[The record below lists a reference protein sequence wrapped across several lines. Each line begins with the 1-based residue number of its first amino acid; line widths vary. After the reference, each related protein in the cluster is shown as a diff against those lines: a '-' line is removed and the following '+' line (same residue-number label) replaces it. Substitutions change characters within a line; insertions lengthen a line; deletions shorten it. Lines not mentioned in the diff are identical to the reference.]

1 MKQEVNK
8 KLGRGLSALLGESKG
23 SNQLPVNK
31 NQESVSQVELTRII
45 AGIYQPRQNF
55 NDVEIEE
62 LADSI
67 REKGVIQPIILRRVD
82 DKNNYEII
90 AGERRFRACQILGL
104 KTIPAIIKKL
114 NNHEALELALIEN
127 IQRSDLSPIEEA
139 LGYKKL
145 MNEFSYTQDQIS
157 KKLGKSRSHIANLL
171 RLLNLPEKVQNMLNM
186 KQISMGHARAI
197 INSQNP
203 EELAERIIADSL
215 NVRNVEDLIRD
226 EKVRKIEKFST
237 LVKQETKTK
246 FVNSD
251 YLNKIEKELSNLTEM
266 EAKIFF
272 NSFKNTG
279 KITIKFEGIEVLQE
293 LLKKLQQNH
302 ETYRHETYS
311 S

>member
-1 MKQEVNK
+1 MKQDTNK

-23 SNQLPVNK
+23 SNQLPANK
-31 NQESVSQVELTRII
+31 NQDIVAEVELTRII
-45 AGIYQPRQNF
+45 AGVYQTRQNF
-55 NDVEIEE
+55 NDAEIEE

-67 REKGVIQPIILRRVD
+67 REKGVIQPIILRKVD
-82 DKNNYEII
+82 DENNYEII
-90 AGERRFRACQILGL
+90 AGERRFRASQLLGL

-145 MNEFSYTQDQIS
+145 MNEFSYTQDEIS

-171 RLLNLPEKVQNMLNM
+171 RLLSLPEKVQNMLNM

-226 EKVRKIEKFST
+226 EKVRKIEKFSS
-237 LVKQETKTK
+237 LVKQETTK

-251 YLNKIEKELSNLTEM
+251 YLNKLERELSNLAEM
-266 EAKIFF
+266 EAKIFY
-272 NSFKNTG
+272 NSFKNIG
-279 KITIKFEGIEVLQE
+279 KITIKFEGIEALQE
-293 LLKKLQQNH
+293 LLKKLQQNQ
-302 ETYRHETYS
+302 ENAHETYS

>member
-1 MKQEVNK
+1 MKQELNNK

-31 NQESVSQVELTRII
+31 NQETVSEIELTRII

-55 NDVEIEE
+55 NDAEIEE

-67 REKGVIQPIILRRVD
+67 REKGVIQPIILRKID
-82 DKNNYEII
+82 DENNYEII

-104 KTIPAIIKKL
+104 KTIPAIVKKL

-145 MNEFSYTQDQIS
+145 ISEFSYTQDQIS
-157 KKLGKSRSHIANLL
+157 KKLGKSRSHITNLL
-171 RLLNLPEKVQNMLNM
+171 RLLSLPEKVQNMLNM

-226 EKVRKIEKFST
+226 EKVRKIEKFSN
-237 LVKQETKTK
+237 LVKQETTK
-246 FVNSD
+246 FINSD

-266 EAKIFF
+266 EAKIFY
-272 NSFKNTG
+272 NSFKESG
-279 KITIKFEGIEVLQE
+279 KITIKFEGVEALQE
-293 LLKKLQQNH
+293 LLKKLQQNQ
-302 ETYRHETYS
+302 EVHETYS

>member
-1 MKQEVNK
+1 MKQDTNK

-31 NQESVSQVELTRII
+31 NQDMVAEVELTRII
-45 AGIYQPRQNF
+45 AGVYQPRQNF
-55 NDVEIEE
+55 NDAEIEE

-67 REKGVIQPIILRRVD
+67 REKGVIQPIILRKVD
-82 DKNNYEII
+82 DENNYEII
-90 AGERRFRACQILGL
+90 AGERRFRASQLLGL

-145 MNEFSYTQDQIS
+145 MNEFSYTQDEIS

-171 RLLNLPEKVQNMLNM
+171 RLLTLPEKVQNMLNM

-226 EKVRKIEKFST
+226 EKVRKIEKFSS
-237 LVKQETKTK
+237 LVKQETTK

-251 YLNKIEKELSNLTEM
+251 YLNKLERELSNLAEM
-266 EAKIFF
+266 EAKIFY

-279 KITIKFEGIEVLQE
+279 KITIKFEGIEALQE
-293 LLKKLQQNH
+293 LLKKLQQNQ
-302 ETYRHETYS
+302 ENAHETYS

>member
-1 MKQEVNK
+1 MKQELNNK

-31 NQESVSQVELTRII
+31 NQETVSDIELTRII

-55 NDVEIEE
+55 NDTEIEE

-67 REKGVIQPIILRRVD
+67 REKGVIQPIILRKID
-82 DKNNYEII
+82 DENNYEII
-90 AGERRFRACQILGL
+90 AGERRFRACQLLGL
-104 KTIPAIIKKL
+104 KTIPAIVKKL

-145 MNEFSYTQDQIS
+145 INEFSYTQDQIS

-171 RLLNLPEKVQNMLNM
+171 RLLSLPERVQNMLNM

-226 EKVRKIEKFST
+226 EKVRKVEKFSS
-237 LVKQETKTK
+237 LAQKETKIK

-266 EAKIFF
+266 EAKIFY
-272 NSFKNTG
+272 NSFKESG
-279 KITIKFEGIEVLQE
+279 KITIKFEGIEALQE
-293 LLKKLQQNH
+293 LLKKLQQNQ
-302 ETYRHETYS
+302 ESAHETYS

>member
-1 MKQEVNK
+1 VKQDTNK

-23 SNQLPVNK
+23 SNQLPANK
-31 NQESVSQVELTRII
+31 NQDIVAEVELTRII
-45 AGIYQPRQNF
+45 AGVYQPRQNF
-55 NDVEIEE
+55 NDAEIEE

-67 REKGVIQPIILRRVD
+67 REKGVIQPIILRKVD
-82 DKNNYEII
+82 DENNYEII
-90 AGERRFRACQILGL
+90 AGERRFRASQLLGL

-145 MNEFSYTQDQIS
+145 MNEFSYTQDEIS

-171 RLLNLPEKVQNMLNM
+171 RLLSLPEKVQNMLNM

-226 EKVRKIEKFST
+226 EKVRKIEKFSS
-237 LVKQETKTK
+237 LVKQETTK

-251 YLNKIEKELSNLTEM
+251 YLNKLERELSNLAEM
-266 EAKIFF
+266 EAKIFY
-272 NSFKNTG
+272 NSFKNIG
-279 KITIKFEGIEVLQE
+279 KITIKFEGIEALQE
-293 LLKKLQQNH
+293 LLKKLQQNQ
-302 ETYRHETYS
+302 ENAHETYS

>member
-1 MKQEVNK
+1 MKQDTNK

-23 SNQLPVNK
+23 SNQLPANK
-31 NQESVSQVELTRII
+31 NQDIVAEVELTRII
-45 AGIYQPRQNF
+45 AGVYQPRQNF
-55 NDVEIEE
+55 NDAEIEE

-67 REKGVIQPIILRRVD
+67 REKGVIQPIILRKVD
-82 DKNNYEII
+82 DENNYEII
-90 AGERRFRACQILGL
+90 AGERRFRASQLLGL

-145 MNEFSYTQDQIS
+145 MNEFSYTQDEIS

-171 RLLNLPEKVQNMLNM
+171 RLLSLPEKVQNMLNM

-226 EKVRKIEKFST
+226 EKVRKIEKFSS
-237 LVKQETKTK
+237 LVKQETTK

-251 YLNKIEKELSNLTEM
+251 YLNKLERELSNLAEM
-266 EAKIFF
+266 EAKIFY
-272 NSFKNTG
+272 NSFKNIG
-279 KITIKFEGIEVLQE
+279 KITIKFEGIEALQE
-293 LLKKLQQNH
+293 LLKKLQQNQ
-302 ETYRHETYS
+302 ENAHETYS

>member
-1 MKQEVNK
+1 MKQELNNK

-31 NQESVSQVELTRII
+31 NQETVSDIELTRII

-55 NDVEIEE
+55 NDTEIEE

-67 REKGVIQPIILRRVD
+67 REKGVIQPIILRKID
-82 DKNNYEII
+82 DENNYEII
-90 AGERRFRACQILGL
+90 AGERRFRACQLLGL
-104 KTIPAIIKKL
+104 KTIPAIVKKL

-145 MNEFSYTQDQIS
+145 INEFSYTQDQIS

-171 RLLNLPEKVQNMLNM
+171 RLLSLPERVQNMLNM

-226 EKVRKIEKFST
+226 EKVRKIEKFSS
-237 LVKQETKTK
+237 LVKQETTK

-251 YLNKIEKELSNLTEM
+251 YLNKLEKDLSNLTEM
-266 EAKIFF
+266 EAKIFY
-272 NSFKNTG
+272 NSFKESG
-279 KITIKFEGIEVLQE
+279 KITIKFEGIEALQE
-293 LLKKLQQNH
+293 LLKKLQQNQ
-302 ETYRHETYS
+302 ENAHETYS